1 MGLWPTF
8 KLFFIL
14 VFYCF
19 KRLSVFLLIVVCV
32 YFVRHLLNILIGL
45 ETHATRASYPAN
57 ERAKVSGDLPNRCNR
72 CGLRDFSRAWHQFY
86 IFPRLGLVK
95 GDWFVSDGLCAF
107 SLLYIYNLWKT
118 AQSYCHLPL
127 VHFSI

>member
-19 KRLSVFLLIVVCV
+19 KRLSVFLLIVSV

-45 ETHATRASYPAN
+45 ETHATRAKLS
-57 ERAKVSGDLPNRCNR
+57 S
-72 CGLRDFSRAWHQFY
+72 Q
-86 IFPRLGLVK
+86 
-95 GDWFVSDGLCAF
+95 
-107 SLLYIYNLWKT
+107 
-118 AQSYCHLPL
+118 
-127 VHFSI
+127 